1 MNNTGKKV
9 NFLTEKEN
17 IIMRYLDEAQKLFDE
32 VSLEDPQNSLDSF
45 NFGHYVDAARGAVI
59 LRGARR
65 IDPDALMPNR
75 EKFITKEDITCPA
88 DNVDMFGGD
97 LRCGRC
103 EGVDPQDGYDF
114 EVKKRN

>member
-75 EKFITKEDITCPA
+75 EKFITKEDTTCPA